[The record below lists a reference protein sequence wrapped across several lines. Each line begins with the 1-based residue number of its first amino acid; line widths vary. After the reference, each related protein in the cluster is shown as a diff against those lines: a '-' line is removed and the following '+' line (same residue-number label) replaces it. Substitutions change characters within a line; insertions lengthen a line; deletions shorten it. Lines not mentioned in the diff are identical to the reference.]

1 MKILGNFFENEYWS
15 LEYHF
20 MCNIVIDA
28 YDYSSIEVVFTLYI
42 LMRMDLSIIALGHCD
57 TNIYNMQSWK

>member
-1 MKILGNFFENEYWS
+1 
-15 LEYHF
+15 

-42 LMRMDLSIIALGHCD
+42 LMRMDLSIIALGRYD
-57 TNIYNMQSWK
+57 TNIYIICNLENKKLPLYKNI